1 MSAEIFRDMKGAV
14 QSVAAR
20 LSNARQMLVGIGGA
34 TASGKSRFTRQ
45 LRRALAAKGTPVCIF
60 EGDRFI
66 RPHVRRARD
75 AQFPDGIYE
84 VDHLKEAI
92 RALAQQRPFLAPFYE
107 KDGWATGRISVAPGA
122 MALPSVVIEECR
134 PRMAKPNSELC
145 VDAAT
150 GDVMERIVAADEI
163 WLFDSELSLM
173 YDDLRALCGL
183 TVGFKASRDVRRRN
197 FLGAV
202 SRGERY
208 PLLTPTEA
216 IAKIEGFW
224 KRDDEMVEA
233 TLEGVDVLVVLE

>member
-1 MSAEIFRDMKGAV
+1 MSAEIFRDMHAAV
-14 QSVAAR
+14 QALADR
-20 LSNARQMLVGIGGA
+20 LSNSRQIVVGIGGA
-34 TASGKSRFTRQ
+34 TASGKSTFARQ
-45 LRRALAAKGTPVCIF
+45 LRRALAGRGTPVCIF

-66 RPHVRRARD
+66 RPHVRRTRD
-75 AQFPDGIYE
+75 AKFPDGIYE
-84 VDHLKEAI
+84 VDHLRDAV

-122 MALPSVVIEECR
+122 KVLPSVVIEECR
-134 PRMAKPNSELC
+134 PCMAKPNSELR

-150 GDVMERIVAADEI
+150 GDVMERIVAADEV
-163 WLFDSELSLM
+163 WLFDSELSLL
-173 YDDLRALCGL
+173 YKDLRALCGL
-183 TVGFKASRDVRRRN
+183 TVGFKASREVRRRH
-197 FLGAV
+197 FLDAV

-224 KRDDEMVEA
+224 KRDDEMIEE